1 MKILKIAGIVI
12 GVVLLILVLVAAFAW
27 YKARHVRDTHDLKER
42 INKLCYK
49 HISGGQSVGLFIGVI
64 KGDEVM
70 MQGYGSV
77 SRLSAQ
83 QPDSST
89 VFEIGSVSKVY
100 TTAIAQA
107 LIDRGELSWD
117 DPIARYIPATAGYK
131 DDSTTLRHLAAHLS
145 GFPRIPQAWFSKIEA
160 NECDPYSVL
169 TMDDLLGYLR
179 NDTDKKKPS
188 MNGYDYSNVG
198 TGLLGHILEWKT
210 GKTYE
215 ALLQE
220 YIAGPL
226 QMKHTTIT
234 DADSAQFA
242 TGYNEQGK
250 PTCHW
255 HMPILHGAGA
265 IRASGAD
272 MMKFLQ
278 VAMTGSGEV
287 GDIIARTQREVAAMP
302 GGAIAHGWHIDRTN
316 GAIFGIME
324 IVWHNGGTGGFRS
337 YIGFIPGKKTGIV
350 ILSNQA
356 SEELDRLAISII
368 LRANSVSLK

>member
-12 GVVLLILVLVAAFAW
+12 GIIILILLIVAAFAW

-49 HISGGQSVGLFIGVI
+49 HISTGQSVGLFVGVI
-64 KGDEVM
+64 QGNEEW
-70 MQGYGSV
+70 MQGYGS
-77 SRLSAQ
+77 LAQ
-83 QPDSST
+83 QLVKQPDSST
-89 VFEIGSVSKVY
+89 VFEIGSVSKVF
-100 TTAIAQA
+100 TTAITQM
-107 LIDRGELSWD
+107 LVDKGELSWD

-188 MNGYDYSNVG
+188 MKGYDYSNVG

-226 QMKHTTIT
+226 HMAHTTMA
-234 DADSAQFA
+234 DADSAIFA
-242 TGYNEQGK
+242 TGHNEQGK

-255 HMPILHGAGA
+255 HMPILPGAGA
-265 IRASGAD
+265 IRASGSD
-272 MMKFLQ
+272 MMVFLKA
-278 VAMTGSGEV
+278 AMNGTGPV
-287 GDIIARTQREVAAMP
+287 GATIARTQKEVASMP

-316 GAIFGIME
+316 GAIFGIKE

-337 YIGFIPGKKTGIV
+337 YIGFIPEKKTGIV

-356 SEELDRLAISII
+356 SEELDRLAISMI
-368 LRANSVSLK
+368 LRANSISLK